1 MGMNDI
7 NSLAYKIQ
15 KCKGKVQGKNYSMKG
30 MRRTVVQIE
39 ADGFN
44 AQVME

>member
-15 KCKGKVQGKNYSMKG
+15 KCKGKSTESKNHPMKEI
-30 MRRTVVQIE
+30 RKE
-39 ADGFN
+39 K
-44 AQVME
+44 